1 MRVEDIMTRQPPVCL
16 RGQRLVA
23 ATRIMISADVSGI
36 PVLDSHHRVV
46 GMLSVDDLVRWE
58 ANRDESRR
66 WVKTMLRPVLVAH
79 VMTHEVVSVTPDET
93 IAATARVMR
102 FVARSV
108 LPVLHADGSLAGIV
122 SAADIATASARDDT
136 SLQLEIQARLDSL
149 GTSAR
154 PGTINALVRD
164 GTVTLSGAVD
174 SHRDLRTVR
183 RTVASVVGVGGIQ
196 PDVVKDVPARFD
208 HRNSA

>member
-1 MRVEDIMTRQPPVCL
+1 MTRQPPVCL
-16 RGQRLVA
+16 RGQQLVA
-23 ATRIMISADVSGI
+23 ATRIMIRADVAGL
-36 PVLDSHHRVV
+36 PVIDSHHRVV

-79 VMTHEVVSVTPDET
+79 VMTHEVVSVTPAET

-108 LPVLHADGSLAGIV
+108 LPVLHADGTLAGIV

-136 SLQLEIQARLDSL
+136 SLQLEIQARLHSL

-154 PGTINALVRD
+154 PGTIKALVRD

-174 SHRDLRTVR
+174 SHKDLRTVR
-183 RTVASVVGVGGIQ
+183 RAVASVVGVGGIQ
-196 PDVVKDVPARFD
+196 PEVVKDIPARFD
-208 HRNSA
+208 QRNSA

>member
-23 ATRIMISADVSGI
+23 ATRIMTSADVAGL
-36 PVLDSHHRVV
+36 PVIDSHHRVV

-66 WVKTMLRPVLVAH
+66 WVKTMLRQVLVAH
-79 VMTHEVVSVTPDET
+79 VMTHEVISVAPAES

-122 SAADIATASARDDT
+122 SAADIATAAARDDT
-136 SLQLEIQARLDSL
+136 EVQLDVQARLHSL
-149 GTSAR
+149 GTIDR
-154 PGTINALVRD
+154 PGAIYAHVRD
-164 GTVTLSGAVD
+164 GTVTLSGVVA
-174 SHRDLRTVR
+174 SHRDLRSIR
-183 RTVASVVGVGGIQ
+183 RAVASVVGVAGIQ
-196 PDVVKDVPARFD
+196 SEVIEDIPARFD
-208 HRNSA
+208 QRHSA